1 MNSHLA
7 DKIERWLVH
16 ENYQFTSL
24 KSSENDFHFILKN
37 FGSYNIPI
45 EVFEPK
51 KQAGVIVLGGKIFLP
66 NKQTARYLKLLESEQ
81 QKCKDSLKMFCDSIR
96 AIHKIFREDGKVVVS
111 VYLVLDNVKVL
122 SQELLMTSINH
133 ILEMSE
139 KVNQYIMKTF

>member
-1 MNSHLA
+1 MNSHIG

-16 ENYQFTSL
+16 ENYRFKSV
-24 KSSENDFHFILKN
+24 KSSENNFHFILKN

-66 NKQTARYLKLLESEQ
+66 NKQTARYIKLSESEQ
-81 QKCKDSLKMFCDSIR
+81 QKFKDSLKMFCNSIR
-96 AIHKIFREDGKVVVS
+96 AIHKIFREDGKVVVG
-111 VYLVLDNVKVL
+111 VYLVLDNAEVL

-139 KVNQYIMKTF
+139 KTNRYILKTF

>member
-81 QKCKDSLKMFCDSIR
+81 QKFKDSLKMFCDSIR

-111 VYLVLDNVKVL
+111 VYLVLDNVEVL
-122 SQELLMTSINH
+122 SQELLMTSINQ

-139 KVNQYIMKTF
+139 KTNRYIMKTF